1 MGKIAIIT
9 LNDYFNYGNR
19 LQNLALQYF
28 LDTKIKKIRSY
39 SIWHNAKL
47 LKHEKNI

>member
-28 LDTKIKKIRSY
+28 LDTKIKKSEAILFGITQNY
-39 SIWHNAKL
+39 
-47 LKHEKNI
+47 